1 MADDNLKNIEN
12 SIKEVG
18 KNVNSAKSDVQDSI
32 DKVESTL
39 KKVKNYASDIDNN
52 TKGVKSIKEGVE
64 KVVSKLDA
72 LNTIQS
78 WVKNSDNY
86 KDSGK
91 GVRGSIEDKVK
102 NILKRQE
109 EISDDIGKIAIH
121 TKEINWN
128 TRDAADY
135 LKLIKEHIV
144 DGSTGTGTNTAAA
157 SNATGNTD
165 NIHSTVKDILKEI
178 KILRSVIQQKSFT
191 TKNDE
196 VDKLLEEVAEGKA
209 RRENEYERKQAWLR
223 GEDIHGK
230 KLSREEDRRLKG
242 QFRKENAE
250 RERRERQISSKR
262 SGTGIAANIATQA
275 ASLISEKQTAGK
287 LADKGINAVSQMGPG
302 GAVAGSILSLAK
314 ALIQLGSER
323 ERAASTYARTIGGG
337 ESTKLTVGNTLQA
350 FVKDMSVQ
358 IGASFGEA
366 MSAITEIA
374 EARGRSTERMTS
386 QDVESAVMLKR
397 FGVGAEALNNFD
409 TFGKSLKQTDDYFTK
424 LYSEV
429 SKKGLSFKNVS
440 KAVNDNLKMAQS
452 HTFANGL
459 RGLQQMAEKSTQLKY
474 NMQQVF
480 QFAGK
485 VSDLE
490 GAISTSANLSVL
502 GGQFAQFSNP
512 MQMLYEGLND
522 TEALNDRIIGM
533 FGNKA
538 FWNNQTGQMDMTAL
552 DREMVKQAAKAAGL
566 DANEMLNMSYNQGR
580 MNHIARQIAPG
591 VDKTT
596 AEYIKNVGDIDEN
609 GRAYVALNGEKHYLN
624 AKEGE
629 KALTRD
635 DYEALQRESEKKGE
649 MDRASLG
656 SIWKETNGIFE
667 KLDNMLNYLQEQLGR
682 WVFSIFQKIV
692 GRQAV
697 AEDNV
702 RKWAKDNNKDVD
714 EALKFYNENKNK
726 NTWSNQSVATGKKN
740 GGTFFSGYN
749 DIYFSEHMDKM
760 MSEFGG
766 NVKSAEPQGKSPNG
780 FIGELRGN
788 SHWDGGIRGKL
799 RGKTWEA
806 EGGESLINKLST
818 AKYADILP
826 KIQNGTFNPY
836 SYANSLVKN
845 DMANHYNSM
854 NVAATQTRAPQNTQN
869 QPNSVNGTIRV
880 DIPQTITIN
889 LAGQGTIGNY
899 DISGIISKYV
909 DQFMKEAIMRRDFA
923 GFNKESFYNKTIS
936 SAG

>member
-32 DKVESTL
+32 DKVESAL

-157 SNATGNTD
+157 SNTTGNTD

-209 RRENEYERKQAWLR
+209 RRENEYEKKQAWLR

-230 KLSREEDRRLKG
+230 KLSKERDKELRE

-262 SGTGIAANIATQA
+262 SGTGIAANIATQT

-287 LADKGINAVSQMGPG
+287 LADKGISAVSQLGPVG
-302 GAVAGSILSLAK
+302 GIIGSLMSLIKAGIS
-314 ALIQLGSER
+314 LGSER
-323 ERAASTYARTIGGG
+323 DRATSTYARTIGGG
-337 ESTKLTVGNTLQA
+337 INGKLNVGESISSFLLNRNVNRPALGYE
-350 FVKDMSVQ
+350 
-358 IGASFGEA
+358 FGEA
-366 MSAITEIA
+366 MSALTEYA
-374 EARGRSTERMTS
+374 EARGRTTEHMS
-386 QDVESAVMLKR
+386 AQDIASSINLKR
-397 FGVGAEALNNFD
+397 AGISSEALNNFD
-409 TFGKSLKQTDDYFTK
+409 TFGKSLEQTDRYFAR
-424 LYSEV
+424 LYGEV

-440 KAVNDNLKMAQS
+440 KAVNDNLRMAQS

-480 QFAGK
+480 QFADK
-485 VSDLE
+485 VSELE

-522 TEALNDRIIGM
+522 TEALNDRIVGM

-552 DREMVKQAAKAAGL
+552 NREMVKQAAKAAGL
-566 DANEMLNMSYNQGR
+566 DANEMLSLSLNEGKQR
-580 MNHIARQIAPG
+580 RIASQIMPG
-591 VDKTT
+591 TDKTT
-596 AEYIKNVGDIDEN
+596 AEYIKNLGELDERGN
-609 GRAYVALNGEKHYLN
+609 AYVTLNGQTKYLNELTSEDTAALKEETERKEAEGRA
-624 AKEGE
+624 
-629 KALTRD
+629 T
-635 DYEALQRESEKKGE
+635 
-649 MDRASLG
+649 LG
-656 SIWKETNGIFE
+656 NIWTNTNGIFE
-667 KLDNMLNYLQEQLGR
+667 KLDKMLAYLQEKLGV
-682 WVFSIFQKIV
+682 WVFGLFQKIV
-692 GRQAV
+692 GRDMKNQ
-697 AEDNV
+697 DNV
-702 RKWAKDNNKDVD
+702 REWAKANGKDAED
-714 EALKFYNENKNK
+714 ALNFYNEYRNK
-726 NTWSNQSVATGKKN
+726 NTWRNQTVAFGKKN

-749 DIYFSEHMDKM
+749 DTYFSEHMDEMLDRFKG
-760 MSEFGG
+760 SVGDANPE
-766 NVKSAEPQGKSPNG
+766 GKSPNG

-889 LAGQGTIGNY
+889 LAGQGMIGNY